1 MHNQLNLEQKIAVES
16 TGHVLLTACPGSGK
30 TRVLTHKVAYELERK
45 HPKSYVIAIT
55 FTNRASDEIKHRI
68 DRLSIDDT
76 YLWSGTIHSFCLEWI
91 IRPYAGILDELK
103 NGFSVADEY
112 TSRELLKMANEESGL
127 NRNIYFINT
136 RWTTDGEYFDPDQSN
151 RDVLDIYHDILKS
164 KKLIDFDLILFYA
177 FKILNLYPKIG
188 KILNNIFHI
197 ICVDEYQDT
206 QELQYA
212 ILSKIIA
219 INESKTRLFMVGDK
233 DQAIYDSLGGVAK
246 DIDEIRTDFGNI
258 EISPLELFGNY
269 RTCQRIIDY
278 YRIFQTANIEIES
291 RCGYAEESGLITYD
305 DNLDKD
311 NLAQYISRIIREN
324 LNNGIL
330 EKEIC
335 VLAPQWFLVIPMGRQ
350 LKSLLPDVNF
360 DAYGLSPLHNSREN
374 IWYKVARL
382 LLVEPSSRMYFNRIR
397 WAKELI
403 QEFSNFGIILYRDDD
418 YSYKKILR
426 IINSIESNATEG
438 DRYLLECFA
447 EFLSL
452 MNVNINDY
460 IQLKEAHEK
469 FFENL
474 REKLDNPR
482 FGYAREIEF
491 FKKIFE
497 QGSGVVVNTC
507 HGIKGEEFHTVIAFG
522 ILDRYIPHKSAT
534 NPIESANKLLYVI
547 CSRAKKNLHLIS
559 ETGRVYKEGWQYY
572 SYVPTDNLAQI
583 NYLYD

>member
-1 MHNQLNLEQKIAVES
+1 MYNQLNPEQKIAVES

-30 TRVLTHKVAYELERK
+30 TRVLTYKVAYELECK

-68 DRLSIDDT
+68 DKLSIDDT

-91 IRPYAGILDELK
+91 IRPYAGMLEELK

-112 TSRELLKMANEESGL
+112 TSRELLKTAKEESGL
-127 NRNIYFINT
+127 NVNTYFINT
-136 RWTTDGEYFDPDQSN
+136 RWNTSGEYFDLNPSN
-151 RDVLDIYHDILKS
+151 RNVLDIYHEMLKS

-177 FKILNLYPKIG
+177 FKILNSYPKIG
-188 KILNNIFHI
+188 KTLNTLFHI

-206 QELQYA
+206 GELQYA

-219 INESKTRLFMVGDK
+219 VDEGKTRLFMVGDK

-246 DIDEIRTDFGNI
+246 EINEIKSEFGNI
-258 EISPLELFGNY
+258 DITPLELLGNY

-278 YRIFQTANIEIES
+278 YRTFQTANIEIES
-291 RCGYAEESGLITYD
+291 RCSYAEELGLITY
-305 DNLDKD
+305 NHILDKD
-311 NLAQYISRIIREN
+311 DLPQYISRIIKEN
-324 LNNGIL
+324 LNSGIP
-330 EKEIC
+330 EKDIC

-350 LKSLLPDVNF
+350 LKGLLPDVNF
-360 DAYGLSPLHNSREN
+360 DAVGLSPLYSSREN

-382 LLVEPSSRMYFNRIR
+382 FLVEPSSRMYFNRIR

-403 QEFSNFGIILYRDDD
+403 QDFFNFGIILYKDDD
-418 YSYKKILR
+418 CGYKKILR
-426 IINSIESNATEG
+426 TINSIKSKETEG
-438 DRYLLECFA
+438 NQYLFECFTK
-447 EFLSL
+447 FLSL
-452 MNVNINDY
+452 ININIEHY
-460 IQLKEAHEK
+460 VQLKEAHKK

-474 REKLDNPR
+474 KEKLDDPK
-482 FGYAREIEF
+482 FGYAREIQF

-497 QGSGVVVNTC
+497 QSSGVVVNTC

-522 ILDRYIPHKSAT
+522 ILDRYIPHRSAT

-572 SYVPTDNLAQI
+572 SYVPTDNIEQV
-583 NYLYD
+583 NYDYD

>member
-1 MHNQLNLEQKIAVES
+1 
-16 TGHVLLTACPGSGK
+16 
-30 TRVLTHKVAYELERK
+30 
-45 HPKSYVIAIT
+45 
-55 FTNRASDEIKHRI
+55 
-68 DRLSIDDT
+68 
-76 YLWSGTIHSFCLEWI
+76 
-91 IRPYAGILDELK
+91 
-103 NGFSVADEY
+103 
-112 TSRELLKMANEESGL
+112 
-127 NRNIYFINT
+127 
-136 RWTTDGEYFDPDQSN
+136 
-151 RDVLDIYHDILKS
+151 
-164 KKLIDFDLILFYA
+164 
-177 FKILNLYPKIG
+177 
-188 KILNNIFHI
+188 
-197 ICVDEYQDT
+197 
-206 QELQYA
+206 
-212 ILSKIIA
+212 
-219 INESKTRLFMVGDK
+219 MV
-233 DQAIYDSLGGVAK
+233 
-246 DIDEIRTDFGNI
+246 
-258 EISPLELFGNY
+258 
-269 RTCQRIIDY
+269 
-278 YRIFQTANIEIES
+278 
-291 RCGYAEESGLITYD
+291 
-305 DNLDKD
+305 
-311 NLAQYISRIIREN
+311 
-324 LNNGIL
+324 
-330 EKEIC
+330 
-335 VLAPQWFLVIPMGRQ
+335 LVIPMGRQ

-382 LLVEPSSRMYFNRIR
+382 LLVEPSSRMHFNRMR
-397 WAKELI
+397 WTKELI

-438 DRYLLECFA
+438 NRYLLECFI

-452 MNVNINDY
+452 MKINIDDY

-474 REKLDNPR
+474 RDKLDNPR

-522 ILDRYIPHKSAT
+522 ILDRYIPHRSAI